1 VRIGAALIP
10 EPFNVNYDD
19 GPVNGQPTVLYRPHP
34 RHNKTEAK
42 L

>member
-10 EPFNVNYDD
+10 ESLNVNDDD
-19 GPVNGQPTVLYRPHP
+19 GPVNGQPPVLYRPHP
-34 RHNKTEAK
+34 RHNKAEAK